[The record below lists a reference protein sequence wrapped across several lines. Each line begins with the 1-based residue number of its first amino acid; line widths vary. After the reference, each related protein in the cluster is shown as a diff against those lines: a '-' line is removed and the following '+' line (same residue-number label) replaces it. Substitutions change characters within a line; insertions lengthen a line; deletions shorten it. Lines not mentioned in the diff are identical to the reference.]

1 MAVQKAFGK
10 VNFAVVFL
18 ILLSAFI
25 VFPRVGCAQNDIIR
39 IDTNLITVPATVLD
53 RDGRYVTNLKKEDFQ
68 IFEDGVEQDVA
79 FFEPTDAPFT
89 ILFLIDVSS
98 SMSSHKENLS
108 VAVNALSTRLRPNDQ
123 IMAAGFFQWTDLLI
137 KQTKVSELTEGI
149 KFKVR
154 SDSDCPGTYLYNAVD
169 DALNR
174 MKKIRGRK
182 AIVLL
187 SDGDGG
193 GFGISAEDTL
203 RKAEEQKAIIYTFK
217 FETDFSNPAADVHTK
232 QYYKITEERR
242 GYMRDLARKT
252 GGRSYLTNEITD
264 VEKTFSS
271 VIKELGEQYTIG
283 YYPKKAPEANQKRQ
297 IKVRVN
303 QPNLAV
309 RGRENYIVEASKL
322 KQK

>member
-1 MAVQKAFGK
+1 MAAQKVFGK
-10 VNFAVVFL
+10 VNLAVVIL
-18 ILLSAFI
+18 ILLSAFV
-25 VFPRVGCAQNDIIR
+25 VFPGVSRAQNNIIR

-68 IFEDGVEQDVA
+68 IFEDGVEQEVA

-108 VAVNALSTRLRPNDQ
+108 IALNALSTRLRPNDQ
-123 IMAAGFFQWTDLLI
+123 IIAAGFFQWTDLLI

-187 SDGDGG
+187 SDGNGE

-217 FETDFSNPAADVHTK
+217 FETDFSNLAADVNK
-232 QYYKITEERR
+232 KRYYKITEERR
-242 GYMRDLARKT
+242 GYMRGLAQKT
-252 GGRSYLTNEITD
+252 GGRSYLTKEITD
-264 VEKTFSS
+264 VEKTSSS

-309 RGRENYIVEASKL
+309 RGRENYTVEASKL